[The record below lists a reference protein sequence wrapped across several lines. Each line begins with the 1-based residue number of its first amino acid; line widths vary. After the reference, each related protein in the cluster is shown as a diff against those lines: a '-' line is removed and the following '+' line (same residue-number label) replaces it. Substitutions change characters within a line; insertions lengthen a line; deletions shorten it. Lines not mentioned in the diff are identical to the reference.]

1 VTVTNNVFSIVIGAA
16 VLLLLLTRQVQKR
29 TVKEDSRPTLFL
41 ILTVIGVIDLVQFL
55 GAHPANGTA
64 IGMIVASLVLA
75 AGFGALRAY
84 TVRLWR
90 EDGVLY
96 RQGTVVTLLLWLVAI
111 GVHFGADVLIDGT
124 GSAKGLS
131 SAALLLYIAVSL
143 GVQRFV
149 VGSRARTVAAYA
161 A

>member
-1 VTVTNNVFSIVIGAA
+1 VSNNVLSIVIGVA
-16 VLLLLLTRQVQKR
+16 VLLLLLARQVQKR
-29 TVKEDSRPTLFL
+29 SVKEDSRPTLFL
-41 ILTVIGVIDLVQFL
+41 ILAVIGVIDLVQFL
-55 GAHPANGTA
+55 GSHPFNGTA
-64 IGMIVASLVLA
+64 VAMIVASLVLA

-96 RQGTVVTLLLWLVAI
+96 RQGTAVTLLLWLVAI

-124 GSAKGLS
+124 GSVKGLA

-143 GVQRFV
+143 GVQRMV
-149 VGSRARTVAAYA
+149 VGSRARAVAYA